1 LSVDDQPSTINHQP
15 SFIIHHSSFIIHH
28 SSFCSSNSMKLTDKR
43 VLITGGTK
51 GIGAAIAI
59 DLARQGCD
67 VAINGR
73 HDDAEAADVKRQ
85 ILAAGRKCVLVLADV
100 ASPEETTR
108 VVHEAAN
115 ALDGIDILVHSA
127 GGPSW
132 NNIDQCEPAQWAATM
147 DIHVNST
154 YFLCRAALPLMR
166 PNRDGAIILISS
178 VAGIRGVP
186 NAISYATAKGAVL
199 QFTRCLA
206 RDVADDNIRVN
217 CVAPGIIR
225 TRFHESM
232 TPEAKAHNLANRIP
246 LHREGT
252 AEDVAQAVRMLITNE
267 FITGE
272 TIVID
277 GGTSMQIGR

>member
-1 LSVDDQPSTINHQP
+1 MN
-15 SFIIHHSSFIIHH
+15 
-28 SSFCSSNSMKLTDKR
+28 LTGKR
-43 VLITGGTK
+43 ALVTGGTR

-67 VAINGR
+67 VAINAR
-73 HDDAEAADVKRQ
+73 HQDDEAADTERL
-85 ILAAGRKCVLVLADV
+85 IAAAGRQCISIFADVSRLEEATRTVQESARALGGLDVLV
-100 ASPEETTR
+100 
-108 VVHEAAN
+108 HC
-115 ALDGIDILVHSA
+115 A

-132 NNIDQCEPAQWAATM
+132 GTIEKCEPEQWHATM
-147 DIHVNST
+147 DIHVNAM
-154 YFLCRAALPLMR
+154 YYLCRAALPLMR
-166 PNRDGAIILISS
+166 ANREGAIILVSS

-217 CVAPGIIR
+217 CIAPGIIR

-232 TPEAKAHNLANRIP
+232 TPEAKAHNLASRIP

-252 AEDVAQAVRMLITNE
+252 AEDVAEAVRLLVTNE

-272 TIVID
+272 TIVVD
-277 GGTSMQIGR
+277 GGTSMQVCR